1 MSYIIN
7 NSLIRN
13 NMGKPLMSFLVVC
26 ILLAFPLAGCTE
38 EVVEERKIDAEEL
51 VEVESPCSI
60 SSTPTDQSMT
70 VVLVNGGE
78 RYFRL
83 TVPSSDAGTKL
94 PLILA
99 FHGADGA
106 EEDFQQQDEFD
117 ELAEQEKFIMA
128 YVIAEDDR
136 TASEGEWFLNTAATS
151 RDDNDFAEMI
161 VDELSKVYCI
171 DQDRLY
177 AIGYSLGSMFTYE
190 VACQLNSRFAA
201 VASFAG
207 TMPVS
212 PQSCDLF
219 GSMAVMHI
227 HGKLDLIIDYDDD
240 WDWKD
245 GEHDGVGTMSNVPG
259 VIDYWAEKSNC
270 QDENSHYHLDIEH
283 IVHSDCSN
291 GVLIEHYGLEF
302 GGHTWPEEIA
312 GTDTY
317 QLMWQFLIQFTN

>member
-1 MSYIIN
+1 
-7 NSLIRN
+7 
-13 NMGKPLMSFLVVC
+13 MSFLVVC

-207 TMPVS
+207 TMPVE
-212 PQSCDLF
+212 PETCILD
-219 GSMAVMHI
+219 GSMSVMHI
-227 HGKLDLIIDYDDD
+227 HGKLDYIIDYDDD
-240 WDWKD
+240 WDW
-245 GEHDGVGTMSNVPG
+245 
-259 VIDYWAEKSNC
+259 
-270 QDENSHYHLDIEH
+270 
-283 IVHSDCSN
+283 
-291 GVLIEHYGLEF
+291 
-302 GGHTWPEEIA
+302 
-312 GTDTY
+312 
-317 QLMWQFLIQFTN
+317 